1 MIVYQSTKDGFLS
14 DVLNNEIDAK
24 IKAAFIRHLGRST
37 SQNEVLSWTNSMMHM
52 SNVLSDPEIATD
64 AGISIEFQIPLTSK
78 RIDFIIT
85 GLSEE
90 HKQQVIIVELKQWSK
105 AQLTEKEAMVRT
117 HFQHGATDTVHPS
130 YQAWSYAAL
139 IESYNQTVQDE
150 NISLIPCAYLH
161 NYAPDNVITN
171 AFYDFHINKAP
182 VFLRP
187 DAVKLRNFIK
197 KYVKYGDDRDIMYK
211 IENGR
216 LRPSKQLADSV
227 ASMIAGNQEFIMID
241 DQKEVYETALLMAQ
255 RATSEKKQ
263 ILIVEG
269 GPGTGKSVVAINLLT
284 ELTKRGLVAKY
295 VSKNA
300 APRAVYITKLTGKYK
315 RTNIDNMFGG
325 TGSYWDCDK
334 NTFDA
339 LIVDEAHRLNL
350 KSGLYQNQGE
360 NQVLEL
366 INASKFTIFFIDND
380 QKIHIKDIGDSTQ
393 IAKWAESAGAKVQK
407 LKLESQ
413 FRCNGSDGYLSWL
426 DNTLQLRETANF
438 KLTQDDFNF
447 RIFTDPNELRKA
459 ITEKNRINNKSRMVA
474 GYCWDW
480 KSKRNPLDYDIT
492 IPVNAPG
499 SDFKMRW
506 NLTKDGS
513 AWIIAEESVNEI
525 GCIHTCQGLEL
536 DYVGVIVGTDIR
548 YENGKIITDVKRR
561 SGMDRSIAGIK
572 TMLKENPAEA
582 IAIADRII
590 KNTYRTL
597 MTRGMKGC
605 YVYFCDKE
613 LEAHFAN
620 QLALPILLEQAIPQV
635 GQAEAKGPRIE
646 AKVNDNVR
654 YVDFLPLYSIK
665 AACGAFGEGQYDEG
679 ELGWVKVEGLGKL
692 NRNMFIVQAKGKSM
706 EPRIPDGSLCVFRT
720 NVVGSRNNKIVLV
733 QHRGIFDSDHN
744 GSYTIK
750 TYTSEKFFDK
760 ETGEWMHERIV
771 LKPLNADFKAI
782 TIVEDDN
789 FSVIGE
795 FIGVV
800 RDEMSII

>member
-1 MIVYQSTKDGFLS
+1 MIVYQSTKEGFLS
-14 DVLNNEIDAK
+14 DVLNNEIDSK

-37 SQNEVLSWTNSMMHM
+37 SPNEVLSWTNSMMHM
-52 SNVLSDPEIATD
+52 NNVLSDPEIAVD

-90 HKQQVIIVELKQWSK
+90 YKQQVIIIELKQWSS

-139 IESYNQTVQDE
+139 IESYNRTVQE
-150 NISLIPCAYLH
+150 ESINLIPCAYLH
-161 NYAPDNVITN
+161 NYTPDNVITN
-171 AFYDFHINKAP
+171 VFYDYHINKAP
-182 VFLRP
+182 LFLRP

-216 LRPSKQLADSV
+216 LRPSKQLAESV
-227 ASMIAGNQEFIMID
+227 ASMISGNQEFIMID
-241 DQKEVYETALLMAQ
+241 DQKEVYETALLMAE
-255 RATSEKKQ
+255 RAKSEKKQ
-263 ILIVEG
+263 VLIVEG
-269 GPGTGKSVVAINLLT
+269 GPGTGKSVVAINLLV

-300 APRAVYITKLTGKYK
+300 APRAVYITKLTGIIR

-325 TGSYWDCDK
+325 TGSYWGCDK

-360 NQVLEL
+360 NQVLE
-366 INASKFTIFFIDND
+366 IIRASKFTIFFIDND
-380 QKIHIKDIGDSTQ
+380 QKIHIKDIGDSAQ
-393 IAKWAESAGAKVQK
+393 IAKWAENVGAKVQK

-413 FRCNGSDGYLSWL
+413 FRCNGSDGYLAWL
-426 DNTLQLRETANF
+426 DNTIQLRETANF
-438 KLTQDDFNF
+438 KLTQDDFDF
-447 RIFTDPNELRKA
+447 RIFTDPNELRKH
-459 ITEKNRINNKSRMVA
+459 ITEKNKINNKSRMVA

-480 KSKRNPLDYDIT
+480 KSKKNSNDYDIT
-492 IPVNAPG
+492 IPDF
-499 SDFKMRW
+499 DFKMRW
-506 NLTKDGS
+506 NLIKDGS
-513 AWIIAEESVNEI
+513 AWIIAEESINEI

-536 DYVGVIVGTDIR
+536 DYVGVIVGKDIR
-548 YENGKIITDVKRR
+548 HEKGKIITDVRHR

-572 TMLKENPAEA
+572 SMLKKNPSEA
-582 IAIADRII
+582 IALADRII

-620 QLALPILLEQAIPQV
+620 QLAVEQSSIKTVLPEKINV
-635 GQAEAKGPRIE
+635 TKGPRVE
-646 AKVNDNVR
+646 TEVNNNVK
-654 YVDFLPLYSIK
+654 YVDFLPFYSIK
-665 AACGAFGEGQYDEG
+665 AACGAFGEGQYDEE
-679 ELGWVKVEGLGKL
+679 ELGWIKVEGLGKL
-692 NRNMFIVQAKGKSM
+692 NRNMFIVQTKGKSM
-706 EPRIPDGSLCVFRT
+706 EPRIPDESFCVFRT

-750 TYTSEKFFDK
+750 TYTSEKSFDK
-760 ETGEWMHERIV
+760 ETGEWMHEKII
-771 LKPLNADFKAI
+771 LKPLNSDFKSI

-800 RDEMSII
+800 KEEE

>member
-1 MIVYQSTKDGFLS
+1 MIVYQSTKEGFLS
-14 DVLNNEIDAK
+14 DVLNNEIDSK

-52 SNVLSDPEIATD
+52 NNVLSDPEIAKD

-85 GLSEE
+85 GLNEE
-90 HKQQVIIVELKQWSK
+90 QKQQVIIIELKQWSS

-139 IESYNQTVQDE
+139 IESYNRTVQDE
-150 NISLIPCAYLH
+150 SISLIPCAYLH
-161 NYAPDNVITN
+161 NYTPDDVITN
-171 AFYDFHINKAP
+171 IFYDYHINKAP

-197 KYVKYGDDRDIMYK
+197 KYVKCGDDRDIMYK

-216 LRPSKQLADSV
+216 LRPSKQLVESV
-227 ASMIAGNQEFIMID
+227 ASMISGNQEFIMID
-241 DQKEVYETALLMAQ
+241 DQKDVYETALLMAE
-255 RATSEKKQ
+255 RAKSEKKQ
-263 ILIVEG
+263 VLIVEG

-295 VSKNA
+295 ISKNS
-300 APRAVYITKLTGKYK
+300 APRAVYINRLTGQYK

-325 TGSYWDCDK
+325 TGSYWDCSK

-350 KSGLYQNQGE
+350 KSGLFQNLGN
-360 NQVLEL
+360 NQVLE
-366 INASKFTIFFIDND
+366 IIGASKFTVFFIDND

-393 IAKWAESAGAKVQK
+393 IAKWAESTGAKVQK
-407 LKLESQ
+407 LKLASQ
-413 FRCNGSDGYLSWL
+413 FRCNGSDGYIAWL
-426 DNTLQLRETANF
+426 DNTIQLRETANF
-438 KLTQDDFNF
+438 KLAQDNFDF
-447 RIFTDPNELRKA
+447 RIFTDPNELRKC
-459 ITEKNRINNKSRMVA
+459 ITEKNKINNKSRMVA

-480 KSKRNPLDYDIT
+480 KSKKTPLAYDIT
-492 IPVNAPG
+492 IPG

-513 AWIIAEESVNEI
+513 TWIIAEDSINEI

-536 DYVGVIVGTDIR
+536 DYVGVIVGTDMR
-548 YENGKIITDVKRR
+548 FENGKIITDVKER
-561 SGMDRSIAGIK
+561 SSMDRSIAGIK
-572 TMLKENPAEA
+572 KMIKENPAEA
-582 IAIADRII
+582 IPLADRII

-613 LEAHFAN
+613 IEAHFAN
-620 QLALPILLEQAIPQV
+620 QLAEEKSSIITDFPEVITVSNE
-635 GQAEAKGPRIE
+635 PRIE
-646 AKVNDNVR
+646 ADVNDYVK

-665 AACGAFGEGQYDEG
+665 AACGNFGEGQQAE
-679 ELGWVKVEGLGKL
+679 ELGWVKIDGLGKL
-692 NRNMFIVQAKGKSM
+692 NRNMFVVEAKGKSM
-706 EPRIPDGSLCVFRT
+706 EPRIQDGSLCVFRT
-720 NVVGSRNNKIVLV
+720 SVVGSRNNKIVLV
-733 QHRGIFDSDHN
+733 QHRGIFDSDHG

-750 TYTSEKFFDK
+750 TYTSEKSFDK

-771 LKPLNADFKAI
+771 LKPLNTDFKSI

-795 FIGVV
+795 FIGVL
-800 RDEMSII
+800 